1 MKRIPAI
8 LLTLLLSCAL
18 VFTGCS
24 AKGVTDEAYDYEV
37 PNAQA
42 AETYVMEE
50 AVLDLD
56 RYAASGGLKGDATY
70 TADATLTE
78 NRKLITTVYLT
89 VETEHFT
96 ELMQRVEAEV
106 STLGGYIEEMESNT
120 PTSGKHR
127 NAAMTIRIPAD
138 RLEDFTQQVEENANI
153 IWRSQD
159 QRDITTTYVDTQA
172 RRDALKVEQERL
184 LELLGQA
191 ANLAEIL
198 EIEDRL
204 TDVRYE
210 LESIESTLRTY
221 DNQVSYATVHL
232 DVTEVEVLTV
242 VEEEEPGF
250 WEKIGDGFVNSAKG
264 VWNGVKSVF
273 SAIVIALPW
282 LLVILLPPAIVLII
296 IFSVKKRKYRK

>member
-8 LLTLLLSCAL
+8 LLTLLLACAL

>member
-70 TADATLTE
+70 TADAVLTE

-264 VWNGVKSVF
+264 VWNGVKSIF

>member
-8 LLTLLLSCAL
+8 LLTLLLACAL

-264 VWNGVKSVF
+264 VWNGVKSIF

>member
-8 LLTLLLSCAL
+8 LLTLLLACAL

-70 TADATLTE
+70 TADAVLTE

-264 VWNGVKSVF
+264 VWNGVKSIF

>member
-8 LLTLLLSCAL
+8 LLTLLLACAL

-70 TADATLTE
+70 TADAVLTE